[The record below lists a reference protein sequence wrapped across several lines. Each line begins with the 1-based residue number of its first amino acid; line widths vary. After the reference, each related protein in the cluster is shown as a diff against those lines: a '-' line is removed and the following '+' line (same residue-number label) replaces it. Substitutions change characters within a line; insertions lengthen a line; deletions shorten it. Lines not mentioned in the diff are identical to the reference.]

1 MSCAC
6 GHHHPARP
14 VCAVGKPVTLATPL
28 LALSG
33 RLICADTAQM
43 LLAMDLLP
51 DHVRLSRAE
60 PGCLRFDIA
69 QDSDPLIWN
78 LSELFINRAAF
89 EAHQDRTAA
98 STWGQ
103 NSKDLTRDYTRH
115 EVDLMIRPETPADVG
130 AIDDLLQVA
139 FEGRD
144 EARLV
149 RALRDQGDLPI
160 SLVVEA
166 EGYIIGH
173 IALSPLTAEQPAYA
187 LAPLAVHPKAQRLG
201 IGGALIDEAMARTG
215 ETPIVVL
222 GDPAYY
228 ARFGFKHADLK
239 SPYAGPYLQIMGDLP
254 VQCEIH
260 YASAFA
266 EL

>member
-14 VCAVGKPVTLATPL
+14 ACADGKPVTLAAPMV
-28 LALSG
+28 ALSG

-78 LSELFINRAAF
+78 LSELFIDRTAF
-89 EAHQDRTAA
+89 QAHQDRTAA
-98 STWGQ
+98 SVWGQ
-103 NSKDLTRDYTRH
+103 ESKGLARDFTRR
-115 EVDLMIRPETPADVG
+115 EVDPMIRPETPTDID
-130 AIDDLLQVA
+130 AIDSLLQLA
-139 FEGRD
+139 FNGPD

-149 RALRDQGDLPI
+149 RTLRDQGDLPI

-166 EGYIIGH
+166 EGCIIGH

-187 LAPLAVHPKAQRLG
+187 LAPLAVHPKAQRMG
-201 IGGALIDEAMARTG
+201 IGGVLIDEAMARTG
-215 ETPIVVL
+215 EAPIVVL

-254 VQCEIH
+254 RQSDIRH
-260 YASAFA
+260 AAAFA
-266 EL
+266 DL